1 MSQNTERPATPDS
14 HPPFRAELYSAER
27 LAQCA
32 RELAQAQSWTS
43 DLAELDSPLSDLL
56 TLAATELAH
65 HYALLSE
72 AVRLQHPI
80 SPAAEWLLD
89 NYYLLDEQMRLIR
102 DDLPANYSR
111 ELPRLTSG
119 PFAQYPRVFESV
131 TELLSHTDARID
143 ETVLTRFVDGF
154 QDVSPLSIGEIW
166 GIPISLRIALV
177 ENLRRLSGR
186 VVATHISTR
195 AADEWAD
202 ALLTAVSD
210 SADSLREMV
219 SRLETQADSADSVFL
234 MRLAQRLSGQDT
246 GIEVLGAW
254 LERRFHDADI
264 DLDELAHGLQQ
275 SQATDQV
282 SIANSITSIRFLD
295 AYEWRGFFEHSSFVE
310 QILREDPIG
319 VYARMDFKSRD
330 RYRHALE
337 GIARRCPL
345 DEIMV
350 AEAVVSWTLDSLAR
364 VPSDEISAHVGHY
377 LISSGRFNLETSV
390 GYRPR
395 LRERLYRGPLA
406 RRGLFYWGMLGG
418 ATLVLEVVLLMAIAL
433 SGAKPWPLLAVGLLA
448 LIPLSD
454 LALTVTNRV
463 STWVFPPRMMPKLDY
478 LSPVREAHRTLA
490 VIPALFSSAA
500 AVRHVLD
507 NLEVAYLANRD
518 EQVIFGVLGDLKTAA
533 EEHLPTDDAVIRSAV
548 DGIEVLNARYLAEH
562 GRSPFCLFIRERR
575 YDPRERS
582 WMGWE
587 RKRGALVELNRA
599 LRGSNST
606 SFSHR
611 VAPKDYLASVT
622 FVITLDS
629 DTVLARDGARKLVST
644 IAHPLN
650 RAILRPG
657 DKRVS
662 AGYGLIQPRVGM
674 SLPAS
679 SRSFFAW
686 LYSGV
691 TGVDPYVGA
700 VSDTYQDVFG
710 EGSFT
715 GKGIYEVSVFN
726 AVLEGR
732 FPDDTLLS
740 HDLIEGCYLRVGLA
754 SDIEVLDD
762 HPASYLS
769 HMARMHRWVRGD
781 WQTLPWLGAQVP
793 TTGGHE
799 PNVLTVLHRWKLV
812 DNIRRSL
819 VAPSLVAL
827 VTAGWLLLPGPAW
840 AWPLALSLVV
850 FFPVYFN
857 FVNSLV
863 FRAHEVTFSS
873 SARSAGHD
881 FGRDSARALLALSL
895 MPHQAQVMLDAAA
908 RALWRMNIS
917 HRNLLEWETAAD
929 ADKRLG
935 SGLGEF
941 VRRIGPASA
950 LATLLLVP
958 AAIQSSARAAVA
970 SGLALL
976 WLAAPVLAWRVSLV
990 TPRTAPE
997 ISGEDALELR
1007 RLARRTSRFFETF
1020 VTEEGHH

>member
-1 MSQNTERPATPDS
+1 MSQKTERPATPDS
-14 HPPFRAELYSAER
+14 RPPFRAELYSEER
-27 LAQCA
+27 LAQCG

-43 DLAELDSPLSDLL
+43 ELAELDSPLSGLL
-56 TLAATELAH
+56 RLASEELAQ

-89 NYYLLDEQMRLIR
+89 NYYLIDEQMQLIR

-111 ELPRLTSG
+111 ELPWLTSG
-119 PFAQYPRVFESV
+119 PFAHNPRIFEAV

-143 ETVLTRFVDGF
+143 ETVLSRFIGGF

-166 GIPISLRIALV
+166 GIPIALRIALV

-186 VVATHISTR
+186 VVAAHISTR

-219 SRLETQADSADSVFL
+219 AQLETQADSADSVFL

-254 LERRFHDADI
+254 LERRFHDAGI

-275 SQATDQV
+275 VQAADQV

-319 VYARMDFKSRD
+319 VYPRMDFKSRD

-345 DEIMV
+345 DEITV
-350 AEAVVSWTLDSLAR
+350 AEAVVSWTLDSLVR
-364 VPSDEISAHVGHY
+364 VPSDEIAAHVGHY
-377 LISSGRFNLETSV
+377 LISSGRFKLETSV
-390 GYRPR
+390 EYRPR
-395 LRERLYRGPLA
+395 MRERLYRGPLA
-406 RRGLFYWGMLGG
+406 RKGLFDWGMLGG
-418 ATLVLEVVLLMAIAL
+418 TTLVLAVALLLAIAL
-433 SGAKPWPLLAVGLLA
+433 SGAKLGALLALGLVA

-478 LSPVREAHRTLA
+478 LSPVSEAHRTLV
-490 VIPALFSSAA
+490 VIPALFSSPA

-507 NLEVAYLANRD
+507 NLEIAYLANRD
-518 EQVIFGVLGDLKTAA
+518 EQVVFGVLGDLKTSA
-533 EEHLPTDDAVIRSAV
+533 EEHLPTDDTVISAAV
-548 DGIEVLNARYLAEH
+548 DGIEMLNTRYLAEH

-575 YDPRERS
+575 YDPLERS

-599 LRGSNST
+599 LRGSTAT

-611 VAPKDYLASVT
+611 VAQEEFLASVT

-650 RAILRPG
+650 RAILKPG
-657 DKRVS
+657 DKRVG

-740 HDLIEGCYLRVGLA
+740 HDLIEGC
-754 SDIEVLDD
+754 
-762 HPASYLS
+762 
-769 HMARMHRWVRGD
+769 
-781 WQTLPWLGAQVP
+781 
-793 TTGGHE
+793 
-799 PNVLTVLHRWKLV
+799 
-812 DNIRRSL
+812 
-819 VAPSLVAL
+819 
-827 VTAGWLLLPGPAW
+827 
-840 AWPLALSLVV
+840 
-850 FFPVYFN
+850 
-857 FVNSLV
+857 
-863 FRAHEVTFSS
+863 
-873 SARSAGHD
+873 
-881 FGRDSARALLALSL
+881 
-895 MPHQAQVMLDAAA
+895 
-908 RALWRMNIS
+908 
-917 HRNLLEWETAAD
+917 
-929 ADKRLG
+929 
-935 SGLGEF
+935 
-941 VRRIGPASA
+941 
-950 LATLLLVP
+950 
-958 AAIQSSARAAVA
+958 
-970 SGLALL
+970 
-976 WLAAPVLAWRVSLV
+976 
-990 TPRTAPE
+990 
-997 ISGEDALELR
+997 
-1007 RLARRTSRFFETF
+1007 
-1020 VTEEGHH
+1020 